1 MARGS
6 RRRRQRRTAPGQG
19 RRGNGMNSTF
29 LRVKG
34 IIKKGDRYLLIK
46 RWVDDRIPDPFV
58 WEFIDAE
65 VAHGESPDDTVRR
78 AIRELLSVD
87 GRIDKI
93 EYIWSS
99 MLGDTHCVGIAYL
112 CSIAEQDEAN
122 IVLPEEYGEWRW
134 VSRDEFPLY
143 IENQYVLKDLE
154 GKTL

>member
-1 MARGS
+1 ME
-6 RRRRQRRTAPGQG
+6 
-19 RRGNGMNSTF
+19 STF

-34 IIKKGDRYLLIK
+34 IIKKDDKYLLIK

-65 VAHGESPDDTVRR
+65 VPHGEAPDDTVHR
-78 AIRELLSVD
+78 AIREQLSVD
-87 GRIDKI
+87 GTIDKI

-112 CSIAEQDEAN
+112 CSIEDEEN
-122 IVLPEEYGEWRW
+122 IILSEEYGDWIW
-134 VSRDEFPLY
+134 VGRDEFASY
-143 IENQYVLKDLE
+143 IENQYVLQDLE

>member
-1 MARGS
+1 MK
-6 RRRRQRRTAPGQG
+6 
-19 RRGNGMNSTF
+19 STF

-34 IIKKGDRYLLIK
+34 IIKKDNKYLLVK
-46 RWVDDRIPDPFV
+46 RWVDDRIPYPFV

-65 VAHGESPDDTVRR
+65 VMHGESPDDTVHR
-78 AIRELLSVD
+78 AIEEQLSVE
-87 GRIDKI
+87 GKIDKI

-112 CSIAEQDEAN
+112 CSIAEKDEEN
-122 IVLPEEYGEWRW
+122 IVLSEEYGEWAW
-134 VSRDEFPLY
+134 VSREEFANY

>member
-1 MARGS
+1 
-6 RRRRQRRTAPGQG
+6 
-19 RRGNGMNSTF
+19 
-29 LRVKG
+29 
-34 IIKKGDRYLLIK
+34 
-46 RWVDDRIPDPFV
+46 
-58 WEFIDAE
+58 
-65 VAHGESPDDTVRR
+65 
-78 AIRELLSVD
+78 
-87 GRIDKI
+87 
-93 EYIWSS
+93 